1 MTYLEPLILILCEGL
16 RTELRKIVILF
27 EGAGVKHKLGLSR
40 KKMLGLLGST
50 LSIVDRIGTSLES
63 DEIGSNR
70 KRRIISVFG

>member
-1 MTYLEPLILILCEGL
+1 M
-16 RTELRKIVILF
+16 ILF

>member
-1 MTYLEPLILILCEGL
+1 MG
-16 RTELRKIVILF
+16 

-70 KRRIISVFG
+70 